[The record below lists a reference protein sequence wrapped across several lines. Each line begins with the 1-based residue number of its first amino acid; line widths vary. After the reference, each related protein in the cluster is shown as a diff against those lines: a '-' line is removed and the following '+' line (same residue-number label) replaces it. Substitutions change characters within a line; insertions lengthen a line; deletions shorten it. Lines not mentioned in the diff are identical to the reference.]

1 MLKQVDDKLKKK
13 KEYHNDTINE
23 EISVF
28 KIEDYSRIFL

>member
-1 MLKQVDDKLKKK
+1 MLKQVNVKLKEKK
-13 KEYHNDTINE
+13 DYNDTINE

>member
-1 MLKQVDDKLKKK
+1 MLKQVDVKLNK
-13 KEYHNDTINE
+13 KEEYHLDTINE